1 MRSAMRF
8 RTGLTR
14 SRRLPEIRQPS
25 GTGPNGGHRRLA
37 GAVLGTVLMTAPG
50 LATAV
55 ETAAHGAHLAW
66 CAGVS
71 EVASEAGDSA
81 AAETLMSALH
91 TRIGELQLDASLVDP
106 EIEKGRRAARAYT
119 AAGNESRLRDALAG
133 CRTSLATGA
142 H

>member
-1 MRSAMRF
+1 MHC

-14 SRRLPEIRQPS
+14 SRRLPEARQPREIRPS
-25 GTGPNGGHRRLA
+25 GRRRDLV
-37 GAVLGTVLMTAPG
+37 GAALGTILMTIPG
-50 LATAV
+50 SAVAV

-71 EVASEAGDSA
+71 EVASEASDSA
-81 AAETLMSALH
+81 AALRLMSALR

-106 EIEKGRRAARAYT
+106 AVEKGRRAARAYV
-119 AAGNESRLRDALAG
+119 AGGDESRLRDALAG

-142 H
+142 R

>member
-8 RTGLTR
+8 RTGSTG
-14 SRRLPEIRQPS
+14 SRRLPEMRQPR
-25 GTGPNGGHRRLA
+25 GTRPNGGHRHFT

-71 EVASEAGDSA
+71 EVASEASDSA
-81 AAETLMSALH
+81 AAMTLLSALR
-91 TRIGELQLDASLVDP
+91 TRISELQLDASLVDP
-106 EIEKGRRAARAYT
+106 AIEKGKRAARAYA
-119 AAGNESRLRDALAG
+119 AAGDESRLRDALAG

>member
-1 MRSAMRF
+1 
-8 RTGLTR
+8 
-14 SRRLPEIRQPS
+14 
-25 GTGPNGGHRRLA
+25 
-37 GAVLGTVLMTAPG
+37 MTAPG

-55 ETAAHGAHLAW
+55 ETAAHAAHLAW

-71 EVASEAGDSA
+71 EVASEASDSGA
-81 AAETLMSALH
+81 AVALMSALR

-106 EIEKGRRAARAYT
+106 EIEKGRRAARAYA
-119 AAGNESRLRDALAG
+119 AAGDESRLRDALAG